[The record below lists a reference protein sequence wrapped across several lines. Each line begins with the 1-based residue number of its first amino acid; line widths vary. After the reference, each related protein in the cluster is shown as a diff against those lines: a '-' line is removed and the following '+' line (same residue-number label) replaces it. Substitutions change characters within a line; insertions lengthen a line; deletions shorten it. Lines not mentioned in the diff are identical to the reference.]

1 MKRILALCLLL
12 LLAIV
17 GCAKA
22 PSRKATGAAPLAE
35 APAAAGARLLEVR
48 AHLSVEVGGPN
59 EVDALFARAI
69 AFTSREG
76 GFDPWPRSATRL
88 EYCDSRNAHKTWE
101 SQWLARTRSVSWC
114 RNSTAFNRPR
124 LAHFSFTRAISESI
138 ATRPLQDSCATSSR
152 WRNGTLLNV
161 PAGAKRPRPDR
172 ALRCRRRSRDRT
184 GVAPRAYHDRPS
196 IVPRPA
202 KTSAARSGPTKSE
215 QPRGHRRVS
224 SAGGRPSWGAM
235 ASTTLPTSAWRS
247 RRAPT
252 GGGPKGRRR
261 AA

>member
-1 MKRILALCLLL
+1 MTTTTRLSTRSTPMLFTRQRRLLQLLEALGGTSGMLDFQKLLFL
-12 LLAIV
+12 Y
-17 GCAKA
+17 CQ
-22 PSRKATGAAPLAE
+22 E
-35 APAAAGARLLEVR
+35 APTGE
-48 AHLSVEVGGPN
+48 AH
-59 EVDALFARAI
+59 
-69 AFTSREG
+69 
-76 GFDPWPRSATRL
+76 PWPRSATRL
-88 EYCDSRNAHKTWE
+88 EYCDSRNVQKTWE